1 MENCGRVRGNYR
13 EDVRQIMGVSGRKRK
28 LESIVLSLPAFLL
41 YSFIFI
47 YPMIS
52 VFRLSFFKWNG
63 IPNSPLQYVGM
74 KNYFALFR
82 DTKFLTALT
91 NVGIFMLSGF
101 VLILPVSLFLATVIQ
116 SEGKGKRFLKTS
128 YFMPQV
134 ISRTAIALMWYFLLY
149 PEGGPVATLLSAL
162 GFDSINVNF
171 LGSKTYAIY
180 AITVINAWTYAGFN
194 MLIFSAGI
202 TGIPKELYE
211 AATVD
216 GADGLKRLRYIT
228 VPMLKG
234 SFQIFA
240 LNCIIGSITTFEMVY
255 VTTGG
260 GPGNASEVFGTL
272 LYKNAFTY
280 NNYGYS
286 NAMGS
291 FLIIASF
298 LASVLLTGLF
308 SRMNRDD

>member
-1 MENCGRVRGNYR
+1 
-13 EDVRQIMGVSGRKRK
+13 MGVSSKRRKI
-28 LESIVLSLPAFLL
+28 ESIALSLPAFLL
-41 YSFIFI
+41 YSFIFM
-47 YPMIS
+47 YPMVS
-52 VFRLSFFKWNG
+52 VFRLSFYKWNG
-63 IPNSPLQYVGM
+63 IPNSPLQYVGL
-74 KNYFALFR
+74 KNYAALFQ
-82 DTKFLTALT
+82 DAKFITALT
-91 NVGIFMLSGF
+91 NVGIF
-101 VLILPVSLFLATVIQ
+101 ILSLFLATVIQ

-149 PEGGPVATLLSAL
+149 PEGGPVATLLEAA
-162 GFDSINVNF
+162 GFKGVNVNL

-194 MLIFSAGI
+194 MLIFSSGIAGI
-202 TGIPKELYE
+202 PGDIYE
-211 AATVD
+211 AAIMD
-216 GADGLKRLRYIT
+216 GATPWQIMRYIT
-228 VPMLKG
+228 FPMLKN
-234 SFQIFA
+234 SFQIFT

-260 GPGNASEVFGTL
+260 GPGSASEVFGTL

-291 FLIIASF
+291 FLIVASF

-308 SRMNRDD
+308 AKSNKED

>member
-1 MENCGRVRGNYR
+1 MKK
-13 EDVRQIMGVSGRKRK
+13 MGVSSKRRKI
-28 LESIVLSLPAFLL
+28 ESIALSLPAFLL
-41 YSFIFI
+41 YSFIFM
-47 YPMIS
+47 YPMVS
-52 VFRLSFFKWNG
+52 VFRLSFYKWNG
-63 IPNSPLQYVGM
+63 IPNSPLQYVGL
-74 KNYFALFR
+74 KNYAALFQ
-82 DTKFLTALT
+82 DAKFITALT
-91 NVGIFMLSGF
+91 NVGIFILSGF
-101 VLILPVSLFLATVIQ
+101 LLILPVSLFLATVIQ

-149 PEGGPVATLLSAL
+149 PEGGPVATLLETA
-162 GFDSINVNF
+162 GFKGVNVNF
-171 LGSKTYAIY
+171 LGSKIYAIY

-194 MLIFSAGI
+194 MLIFSSGIAGI
-202 TGIPKELYE
+202 PGDIYE
-211 AATVD
+211 AAIMD
-216 GADGLKRLRYIT
+216 GATPWQKMRYIT
-228 VPMLKG
+228 FPMLKS
-234 SFQIFA
+234 SFQIFT

-260 GPGNASEVFGTL
+260 GPGSASEVFGTL

-291 FLIIASF
+291 FLIVASF

-308 SRMNRDD
+308 AKANKED

>member
-1 MENCGRVRGNYR
+1 MWRVLSLATKFKAK
-13 EDVRQIMGVSGRKRK
+13 DVKYMPHATGRKRK
-28 LESIVLSLPAFLL
+28 IESILLSLPMFLL

-52 VFRLSFFKWNG
+52 VFRLSFYKWNG
-63 IPNSPLQYVGM
+63 IPSSPLQFVGWN
-74 KNYFALFR
+74 NYTDLFL
-82 DTKFLTALT
+82 DSKFFTALT
-91 NVGIFMLSGF
+91 NVGIFILSGF
-101 VLILPVSLFLATVIQ
+101 LLILPVSLFLATVIQ
-116 SEGKGKRFLKTS
+116 TQSKGKRFLKSS

-149 PEGGPVATLLSAL
+149 PEGGPVATLLGSAGL
-162 GFDSINVNF
+162 GNINVNF
-171 LGSKTYAIY
+171 LGSKSYAIY

-202 TGIPKELYE
+202 TGIPRDVYE
-211 AATVD
+211 AAVVD
-216 GADGLKRLRYIT
+216 GVNGWQKMLYIT
-228 VPMLKG
+228 VPMLKN
-234 SFQIFA
+234 SFQIFI

-291 FLIIASF
+291 FLIITSF
-298 LASVLLTGLF
+298 LASVFLTGLF
-308 SRMNRDD
+308 ARSNKD

>member
-1 MENCGRVRGNYR
+1 MS
-13 EDVRQIMGVSGRKRK
+13 GVMSRKK
-28 LESIVLSLPAFLL
+28 KAEALLLSLPAFLL

-52 VFRLSFFKWNG
+52 VFRLSLFKWNG
-63 IPNSPLQYVGM
+63 IPNSPLEFVGM
-74 KNYFALFR
+74 KNYVALFTDR
-82 DTKFLTALT
+82 RFFTALT
-91 NVGIFMLSGF
+91 NVGIFILSGCI
-101 VLILPVSLFLATVIQ
+101 LILPVAFFLATVIQ
-116 SEGKGKRFLKTS
+116 SKLKGKRLLKTS

-149 PEGGPVATLLSAL
+149 PEGGPLATLVESL
-162 GFDSINVNF
+162 GFTGVDVNF
-171 LGSKTYAIY
+171 LGSQTYAIY

-194 MLIFSAGI
+194 MLIFSAGL
-202 TGIPKELYE
+202 TAVPEDVYE
-211 AATVD
+211 AARVD
-216 GADGLKRLRYIT
+216 GAQGWQKLRYVTI
-228 VPMLKG
+228 PMLKS
-234 SFQIFA
+234 SFQIFL
-240 LNCIIGSITTFEMVY
+240 LNCVVGSITTFEMVY

-260 GPGNASEVFGTL
+260 GPGSASEVFGTL

-291 FLIIASF
+291 FLIVASF

-308 SRMNRDD
+308 SRGEKKEAAV

>member
-1 MENCGRVRGNYR
+1 
-13 EDVRQIMGVSGRKRK
+13 MGVSSKRRKI
-28 LESIVLSLPAFLL
+28 ESIALSLPAFLL
-41 YSFIFI
+41 YSFIFM
-47 YPMIS
+47 YPMVS
-52 VFRLSFFKWNG
+52 VFRLSFYKWNG
-63 IPNSPLQYVGM
+63 IPNSPLQYVGL
-74 KNYFALFR
+74 KNYAALFQ
-82 DTKFLTALT
+82 DAKFITALT
-91 NVGIFMLSGF
+91 NVGIFILSGF
-101 VLILPVSLFLATVIQ
+101 ILILPVSLFLATVIQ

-149 PEGGPVATLLSAL
+149 PEGGPVATLLEAV
-162 GFDSINVNF
+162 GFKGVNVNF

-194 MLIFSAGI
+194 MLIFSSGIAGI
-202 TGIPKELYE
+202 PGDIYE
-211 AATVD
+211 AAIMD
-216 GADGLKRLRYIT
+216 GATPWQKMRYIT
-228 VPMLKG
+228 FPMLKN
-234 SFQIFA
+234 SFQIFT

-260 GPGNASEVFGTL
+260 GPGSASEVFGTL

-291 FLIIASF
+291 FLIVASF

-308 SRMNRDD
+308 AKSNKED

>member
-1 MENCGRVRGNYR
+1 MPYVTGKR
-13 EDVRQIMGVSGRKRK
+13 RKIDSV
-28 LESIVLSLPAFLL
+28 LLSLPMFLL

-52 VFRLSFFKWNG
+52 VFRLSFYKWNG
-63 IPNSPLQYVGM
+63 IPSSPLQFVGW
-74 KNYFALFR
+74 KNYIALFLDR
-82 DTKFLTALT
+82 RFFTALT
-91 NVGIFMLSGF
+91 NVGIFILSGF
-101 VLILPVSLFLATVIQ
+101 LLILPVSVFLATVIQ
-116 SEGKGKRFLKTS
+116 SKIKGRRFLKTS
-128 YFMPQV
+128 YFIPQV

-149 PEGGPVATLLSAL
+149 PEGGPVATLFHSL
-162 GFDSINVNF
+162 GLQDINVNF

-202 TGIPKELYE
+202 TGISPDIYE

-216 GADGLKRLRYIT
+216 GVNGRQKMRYIT
-228 VPMLKG
+228 LPLLKN
-234 SFQIFA
+234 SFQIFT

-291 FLIIASF
+291 FLIVTSF

-308 SRMNRDD
+308 ARSNKDQS

>member
-1 MENCGRVRGNYR
+1 MV
-13 EDVRQIMGVSGRKRK
+13 
-28 LESIVLSLPAFLL
+28 
-41 YSFIFI
+41 
-47 YPMIS
+47 S
-52 VFRLSFFKWNG
+52 VFRLSFYKWNG
-63 IPNSPLQYVGM
+63 IPNSPLQYVGL
-74 KNYFALFR
+74 KNYAALFQ
-82 DTKFLTALT
+82 DAKFITALT
-91 NVGIFMLSGF
+91 NVGIFILSGF
-101 VLILPVSLFLATVIQ
+101 ILILPVSLFLATVIQ
-116 SEGKGKRFLKTS
+116 SKEKGKRFLKTS

-149 PEGGPVATLLSAL
+149 PEGGPVATLLEAA
-162 GFDSINVNF
+162 GFKGVNVNF

-194 MLIFSAGI
+194 MLIFSSGIAGI
-202 TGIPKELYE
+202 PGDIYE
-211 AATVD
+211 AAIMD
-216 GADGLKRLRYIT
+216 GATPWQKMRYIT
-228 VPMLKG
+228 FPMLKN
-234 SFQIFA
+234 SFQIFT

-260 GPGNASEVFGTL
+260 GPGSASEVFGTL

-291 FLIIASF
+291 FLIVASF

-308 SRMNRDD
+308 AKSNKED

>member
-1 MENCGRVRGNYR
+1 ML
-13 EDVRQIMGVSGRKRK
+13 GVSGKKRK
-28 LESIVLSLPAFLL
+28 LESILLSLPAFLL

-47 YPMIS
+47 YPMVS
-52 VFRLSFFKWNG
+52 VFRLSLYKWNG
-63 IPNSPLQYVGM
+63 IPSSPLEYVGM
-74 KNYFALFR
+74 KNYAALFR
-82 DTKFLTALT
+82 DPKFFTALT
-91 NVGIFMLSGF
+91 NVGIFILSGF

-116 SEGKGKRFLKTS
+116 SQSKGKRFLKTS

-149 PEGGPVATLLSAL
+149 PEGGPIATLLESL
-162 GFDSINVNF
+162 GFHEINVNF

-202 TGIPKELYE
+202 TGIPKDIYE
-211 AATVD
+211 AAIVD
-216 GADGLKRLRYIT
+216 GASSWQKLRYIT
-228 VPMLKG
+228 VPMLKN
-234 SFQIFA
+234 SFQIFT

-260 GPGNASEVFGTL
+260 GPGSASEVFGTL

-298 LASVLLTGLF
+298 LASALLTGLF
-308 SRMNRDD
+308 SRANRDD

>member
-1 MENCGRVRGNYR
+1 MAGSKIKKQKIEG
-13 EDVRQIMGVSGRKRK
+13 M
-28 LESIVLSLPAFLL
+28 LLSLPALLL

-47 YPMIS
+47 YPLIT
-52 VFRLSFFKWNG
+52 VFRLSLYKWNG
-63 IPNSPLQYVGM
+63 IPSSPLQYVGLN
-74 KNYFALFR
+74 NYMALLR
-82 DTKFLTALT
+82 DPRFLIALK
-91 NVGIFMLSGF
+91 NVGIFILSGVF
-101 VLILPVSLFLATVIQ
+101 LILPVSLFLATVIQ
-116 SEGKGKRFLKTS
+116 SKSRGNRFLRTS

-149 PEGGPVATLLSAL
+149 PEGGPVSTLFDAL
-162 GFDSINVNF
+162 GLQHIDVNF
-171 LGSKTYAIY
+171 LGNKTWAIY

-202 TGIPKELYE
+202 TGIPQQVYE
-211 AATVD
+211 AAIVD
-216 GADGLKRLRYIT
+216 GANSQQRLRYIT
-228 VPMLKG
+228 IPLLKS
-234 SFQIFA
+234 SFQIFI

-286 NAMGS
+286 NAMGV
-291 FLIIASF
+291 FLIVTSF
-298 LASVLLTGLF
+298 LASACLTSLF
-308 SRMNRDD
+308 ARSNKED

>member
-1 MENCGRVRGNYR
+1 
-13 EDVRQIMGVSGRKRK
+13 MGVSSKRRKI
-28 LESIVLSLPAFLL
+28 ESIALSLPAFLL
-41 YSFIFI
+41 YSFIFM
-47 YPMIS
+47 YPMVS
-52 VFRLSFFKWNG
+52 VFRLSFYKWNG
-63 IPNSPLQYVGM
+63 IPNLPLQYVGL
-74 KNYFALFR
+74 KNYAALFQ
-82 DTKFLTALT
+82 DAKFITALT
-91 NVGIFMLSGF
+91 NVGIFILSGF
-101 VLILPVSLFLATVIQ
+101 ILILPVSLFLATVIQ

-149 PEGGPVATLLSAL
+149 PEGGPVATLLEAA
-162 GFDSINVNF
+162 GFKGVNVNL

-194 MLIFSAGI
+194 MLIFSSGIAGI
-202 TGIPKELYE
+202 PGDIYE
-211 AATVD
+211 AAIMD
-216 GADGLKRLRYIT
+216 GATPWQKMRYIT
-228 VPMLKG
+228 FPMLKN
-234 SFQIFA
+234 SFQIFT

-260 GPGNASEVFGTL
+260 GPGSASEVFGTL

-291 FLIIASF
+291 FLIVASF

-308 SRMNRDD
+308 AKSNKED